1 MSIPGK
7 IWDNSFKY
15 IVIVVLLVLLG
26 ATLWYIRD
34 IFQPLVTA
42 ALIAY
47 LFDPLINLLVQ
58 RTRMK
63 RKTAANLVFFFM
75 LAVLVTLLVTV
86 IPALFRQSREN
97 LQELNLALDAT
108 QKTLTQPVT
117 VGGVPLYLEQVIP
130 AVRGALFTTLS
141 PRADQAMQILQNTSR
156 GFLWF
161 LVIVVT
167 TYHLMTE
174 WDKLREWIIG
184 LAPDTYQKDIREL
197 YQQIRAIW
205 LGYLGG
211 QMRLMAILMII
222 YSVAWFAIGL
232 PGAILLGILAGIL
245 NLVPEVGPGATA
257 GFAVLVALLEGSNF
271 LPISNGWFALLTGG
285 IYLVLNNFK
294 TIYLQPRI
302 LAKSVSLHEGVV
314 FVAIIA
320 AIMLT
325 GILGVLIVVPLL
337 SSAAVIGRY
346 IRRKLLG
353 INPFEDTL
361 PVDVNESPAAA
372 DAP

>member
-1 MSIPGK
+1 MSIPGN

-15 IVIVVLLVLLG
+15 VVSVILLVLLG

-34 IFQPLVTA
+34 IFQPLITA

-47 LFDPLINLLVQ
+47 LFNPLINLLVQ
-58 RTRMK
+58 RTRLK

-75 LAVLVTLLVTV
+75 LATLITLLVTV
-86 IPALFRQSREN
+86 IPALFRQSRET
-97 LQELNLALDAT
+97 LQQLNLALDAY

-117 VGGVPLYLEQVIP
+117 IGGVPLYVEQFIP
-130 AVRGALFTTLS
+130 AVRGALFTTLA

-174 WDKLREWIIG
+174 WDKLREWLIG

-197 YQQIRAIW
+197 YQQISAIW

-232 PGAILLGILAGIL
+232 PGAILLGILAGLL

-257 GFAVLVALLEGSNF
+257 VFAILVALLQGSNF
-271 LPISNGWFALLTGG
+271 LPITNGWFALLTGG

-302 LAKSVSLHEGVV
+302 LGKSVSLHEGVV

-320 AIMLT
+320 AIILQ

-353 INPFEDTL
+353 KNPFGD
-361 PVDVNESPAAA
+361 SPL
-372 DAP
+372 DDIEQSR